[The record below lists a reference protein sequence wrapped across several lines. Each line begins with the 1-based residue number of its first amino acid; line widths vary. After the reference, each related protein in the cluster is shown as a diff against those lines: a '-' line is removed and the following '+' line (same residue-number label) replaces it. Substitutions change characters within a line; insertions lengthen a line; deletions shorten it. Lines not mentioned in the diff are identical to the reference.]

1 MKILSTKIYPVIV
14 PVTMRHAA
22 KQICVQ
28 SSPMAEDTPR
38 MGTWVVC
45 GQWAPTESHVSGCWW
60 LLFSEKPSI
69 SGDLFQD
76 ISWRFNSF

>member
-28 SSPMAEDTPR
+28 SSPMAEDTPQG

-45 GQWAPTESHVSGCWW
+45 GQ
-60 LLFSEKPSI
+60 
-69 SGDLFQD
+69 
-76 ISWRFNSF
+76 